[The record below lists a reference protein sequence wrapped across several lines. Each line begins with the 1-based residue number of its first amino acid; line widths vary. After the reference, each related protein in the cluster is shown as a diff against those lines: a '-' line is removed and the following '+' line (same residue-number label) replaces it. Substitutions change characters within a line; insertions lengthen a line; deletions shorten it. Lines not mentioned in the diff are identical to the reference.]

1 MGDIEGLVEKVSE
14 MGLEDNEE
22 LIKRLKQGNY
32 LLLNRHFF
40 LF

>member
-1 MGDIEGLVEKVSE
+1 MGDIEGLVEKVTE

-22 LIKRLKQGNY
+22 LIKRLKQG
-32 LLLNRHFF
+32 